1 VETLKHN
8 KMENQK
14 AFEYY
19 IGKRESTG
27 VERVKITGPEDV
39 NKFARQF
46 YHEDLGIY
54 ESFFIMLLDRK
65 NTVTGWA
72 KISQGGIAGTVVDL
86 KIILKFAIDSL
97 ASGVVFV
104 HNHPSGSL
112 EPSRQDIAI
121 TKKAKEAL
129 ALLDIQLLD
138 HLIISDVTAN
148 SFNSIINEI

>member
-1 VETLKHN
+1 
-8 KMENQK
+8 MESQK

-19 IGKRESTG
+19 IGKIAETG
-27 VERVKITGPEDV
+27 VERTKITAPGDV

-54 ESFFIMLLDRK
+54 ESFFIMLLDRQ

-86 KIILKFAIDSL
+86 KIILKFAIDTL

-104 HNHPSGSL
+104 HNHPSGCL
-112 EPSRQDIAI
+112 NPSTQDIEI
-121 TKKAKEAL
+121 TRKAKDAL

-138 HLIISDVTAN
+138 HVIISDVTAN
-148 SFNSIINEI
+148 SFKSIIDEI